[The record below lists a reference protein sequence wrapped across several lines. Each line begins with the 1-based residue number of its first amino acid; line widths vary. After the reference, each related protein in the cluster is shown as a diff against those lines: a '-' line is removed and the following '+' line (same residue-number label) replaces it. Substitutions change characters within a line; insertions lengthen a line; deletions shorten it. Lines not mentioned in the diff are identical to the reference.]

1 MRIKFRSKK
10 MDEKKKKTHKMA
22 KNVKLKQ
29 QTPHNNKNKRI
40 LMESGSNHSHLKSNL
55 DLFLAIE
62 HGSLDEVSTLLEK
75 ERIDIN
81 CKGPLNLT
89 PLECAVLN
97 NNRSIVKYLLQ
108 KGASESNCCEEVIKG
123 LKEELKNNISD
134 GRSGLLKL
142 SDETV
147 SQKLLWEI
155 KRKNIRKVLLGW
167 DQLKKPEKPI
177 LFVEPVNQRS
187 VVVSIS
193 LKENCPIITKVKVQW
208 SQSPIFDTLNER
220 IFAANPQNFKFTIP
234 DLDPSAR
241 YFFRAFI
248 GNIKEWSSVSSFSI
262 CCSSWK
268 KSDQNARTFD
278 KQKAHLDNLCTILQ
292 KINLHASQDVTGDVS
307 YDKNSGVIKKKNA
320 IHSLFNSVAPHK
332 LSRNI
337 KKGVYMA
344 CLVYSSHRAVFVV
357 DDMVPLVEVC
367 DTATTIAPPDFLW
380 MMKISYSWFNLKRL
394 KVILQQRET
403 GNANWEMRKKL
414 LGAVKQLQN
423 VLGVTNLGQLYYKE
437 THVSDEATVLTFVR
451 QEDPTESPL
460 SVSGKWLTLDK
471 CQKNQQLTSLNIE
484 DLIKF
489 HDNAKIELSNGLYLG
504 YLSLKSSLNS
514 LYVMTSKANI
524 LPHCKIRQN
533 SYVCAEEWE
542 IISQNKV
549 SGINKS
555 YLTEIQLKFLQDL
568 QMAVSELLK
577 TLNGQADLTD
587 LRFYSLEVVEINE
600 NVSFI
605 IVCPQ
610 AEKFCQVINSK
621 DELSLCNERSTYIPL
636 KVFELLHT
644 SLYQGEIANKYY
656 ELSCTLDLE
665 IQLATQSSREAL
677 STAEIEQ
684 TRTKLNKLQEVAESC
699 KEFWKNI
706 NWLGNLVK
714 FAQNKDSVK
723 EPTLRNILEFK
734 KLSDASPHK
743 RTPVKSQ
750 ANTSSQSTSSATETS
765 IVQVYAAYDTGLPSG
780 TSLKLRVTPQT
791 TCREVIDLVVKQLNM
806 AVVLKGKEGP
816 IYSSEELQNFC
827 LVAIIGARE
836 RCLRDEFRLLQ
847 LQNPFKK
854 GTLYVRQ
861 KHDLLAAIEHSN
873 HQTAI

>member
-1 MRIKFRSKK
+1 MRIRLKK
-10 MDEKKKKTHKMA
+10 KTMDEKKGKTHKKT
-22 KNVKLKQ
+22 KNVKIKQ
-29 QTPHNNKNKRI
+29 QTPHHNNKNKRI
-40 LMESGSNHSHLKSNL
+40 LMEATASNHSHSIKSTH

-62 HGSLDEVSTLLEK
+62 HGSLDEVCNLLEK
-75 ERIDIN
+75 EQIDIN

-89 PLECAVLN
+89 PLEVAVLN
-97 NNRSIVKYLLQ
+97 NNRTIVKYLLQ
-108 KGASESNCCEEVIKG
+108 KGASESNCC

-147 SQKLLWEI
+147 SQKLLWEV

-167 DQLKKPEKPI
+167 DQLKKPDKPI
-177 LFVEPVNQRS
+177 LFVEPINQTS
-187 VVVSIS
+187 IVVSIS
-193 LKENCPIITKVKVQW
+193 LKDGCPIITKVKVQW
-208 SQSPIFDTLNER
+208 STSPIFDTFHER

-234 DLDPSAR
+234 DLDSTTR
-241 YFFRAFI
+241 YFFRAYI
-248 GNIKEWSSVSSFSI
+248 GNIKEWSSLSSFSI
-262 CCSSWK
+262 CCASWK
-268 KSDQNARTFD
+268 KSDLNTPQNEIKSIEA
-278 KQKAHLDNLCTILQ
+278 QKAHLENLCTILQ
-292 KINLHASQDVTGDVS
+292 KINFQSNQELWTDPVL
-307 YDKNSGVIKKKNA
+307 KKKNA
-320 IHSLFNSVAPHK
+320 IHSLFNSVAAHK
-332 LSRNI
+332 LVRHV
-337 KKGVYMA
+337 KKGIYMA
-344 CLVYSSHRAVFVV
+344 CLVYSSHKTIFVV
-357 DDMVPLVEVC
+357 DDMIPIVEVC
-367 DTATTIAPPDFLW
+367 DSTATIAPADFIWL
-380 MMKISYSWFNLKRL
+380 MKISYSWFNLKRL
-394 KVILQQRET
+394 KTIFQQRES

-414 LGAVKQLQN
+414 LSAVKHLQSA
-423 VLGVTNLGQLYYKE
+423 LGVTTLGQLYYKE
-437 THVSDEATVLTFVR
+437 IHLTDDSTILTFVR
-451 QEDPTESPL
+451 QEDPNMGFNM
-460 SVSGKWLTLDK
+460 SGKWQTTEK
-471 CQKNQQLTSLNIE
+471 FMKNHQMNQFRVD

-489 HDNAKIELSNGLYLG
+489 HENTKSELGKGLYLG
-504 YLSLKSSLNS
+504 YLSLKSSLNV
-514 LYVMTSKANI
+514 LYVMTSKTNI
-524 LPHCKIRQN
+524 LPHCKIRNN

-555 YLTEIQLKFLQDL
+555 YLTEIQQQFLQDL
-568 QMAVSELLK
+568 QTAVSELLK
-577 TLNGQADLTD
+577 TLNGQADLSD

-621 DELSLCNERSTYIPL
+621 DELSLCSERSTYIPL

-644 SLYQGEIANKYY
+644 SLYQGDISNKYY

-677 STAEIEQ
+677 STSEIEA
-684 TRTKLNKLQEVAESC
+684 TRAKLNKLQEVAESC
-699 KEFWKNI
+699 KEFWKSL
-706 NWLGNLVK
+706 NWLGNLIK
-714 FAQNKDSVK
+714 FAQNKDGPK
-723 EPTLRNILEFK
+723 EPTLRNVLEFK
-734 KLSDASPHK
+734 KISEKSPHK
-743 RTPVKSQ
+743 SKSPIKVHHHQ
-750 ANTSSQSTSSATETS
+750 NLTVQSTSVSENC
-765 IVQVYAAYDTGLPSG
+765 IVQVYAAYDTGLPNG
-780 TSLKLRVTPQT
+780 TSLKLRVTPST

-816 IYSSEELQNFC
+816 IYSGDELHNFC

-861 KHDLLAAIEHSN
+861 KHDLLAAIEHSS